1 MKPETEILSQ
11 AEQRNVP
18 EGKQNILKQRKIYL
32 EAKMKMEYW
41 Y

>member
-18 EGKQNILKQRKIYL
+18 EGEQNILKQRRDAVKNSN
-32 EAKMKMEYW
+32 KN
-41 Y
+41 